1 MEDKLEYEFVVE
13 DDSKPSRA
21 GSRVVTPA
29 EDKDEIVIEDDT
41 PEEDRGR
48 TPMKTPPEEPTDEE
62 LNAMSDKVRDR
73 TREFHKAYHD
83 ERRNK
88 EAALREREKAL
99 ELARALH
106 EENQRLKGTVDQSQ
120 NVMLESA
127 KTQLNSQ
134 IEEAKRKY
142 KAAYETGDSDALIAA
157 QDELTTAKVKL
168 DRLSNFKPKPLQE
181 EKVEVKLDQTVPSV
195 SVSDEKA
202 IAWAKKNAW
211 FGKDKKMTGFALA
224 AHDELVND
232 QGLDPSSDEYY
243 RLLDEEIR
251 QRFKD
256 RFESEPRAES
266 GGQRK
271 NSNVVASATRG
282 VAPRKVVLT
291 QSEANIAKRL
301 GIPLEEYARE
311 VAKLRREA

>member
-62 LNAMSDKVRDR
+62 LNAMSEKVRDR